1 MKEKIHKYFEENIL
15 NHLCMFYNIGMYYR
29 FDAMGNIYLSAKYI
43 FLFTKILILIAN
55 YIKYSETRFLKY
67 ILTKYI

>member
-1 MKEKIHKYFEENIL
+1 
-15 NHLCMFYNIGMYYR
+15 MFYNIGMYYR